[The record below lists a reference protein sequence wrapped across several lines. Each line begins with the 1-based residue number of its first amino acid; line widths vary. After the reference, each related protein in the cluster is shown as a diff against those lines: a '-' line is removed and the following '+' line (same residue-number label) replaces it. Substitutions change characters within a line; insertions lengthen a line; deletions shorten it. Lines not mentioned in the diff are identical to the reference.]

1 MSGGDQG
8 IYMSRLCLEW
18 RNQVSGQVDVMDSSF
33 WSLILHPF
41 FTLTV
46 TAAIPLSV
54 HIAMLTVLML
64 FNGVA
69 FGSLDNGRSTGTY
82 EHPHRNIY
90 MPIFWG
96 FSAQVQ

>member
-1 MSGGDQG
+1 MPA
-8 IYMSRLCLEW
+8 YT
-18 RNQVSGQVDVMDSSF
+18 SSLYTICTG
-33 WSLILHPF
+33 LILHLL
-41 FTLTV
+41 FTLIV

-82 EHPHRNIY
+82 EHPHRNN
-90 MPIFWG
+90 MPFFWG
-96 FSAQVQ
+96 LVHKVNVVTVEGEIMHE